1 MSSIFSVVFI
11 HLWDR
16 QQLTGL
22 HVISDTMSYYY
33 SANIKLFCNNLKFPL
48 TYGSAK
54 AGLGTV

>member
-1 MSSIFSVVFI
+1 MPSIFSVVFI

-22 HVISDTMSYYY
+22 HVISDTMFYYY
-33 SANIKLFCNNLKFPL
+33 SANDLKFPL
-48 TYGSAK
+48 TCGSAK